1 MFCTEWRWFVFWA
14 FDVIRQVLQSLGH
27 LPSFGGASI
36 QQKRLRCKPSTQW
49 VCKRRTFKIDPKRH
63 SHWCST
69 FVRHPGRR
77 HNFFRWNPF
86 EGTNLWFSMACR
98 SRMVQEDAKAQVQ
111 QSSLLSPWY
120 NYDQLRTNPLQGIY
134 VWLWWQFPIGAGFEN
149 WYVLWYR
156 IKQGRW
162 QAPQLPPKN
171 DKFARSVDSHAAE
184 LLTKHQQQIVT
195 DSAARARS
203 RVLHYSELLTSW
215 FCVRAKLF
223 FVSAIS
229 HFCCFL
235 SCTFFWHLGVDV
247 FCIYLSFVCH
257 VSVYFFVI
265 LLSCLV
271 FFAARHLRQSLKMSK
286 KVLFESFPYFSSF
299 FGPCFG
305 HFFPALQE
313 DRFTEY
319 VVTKAIFGWKASI
332 GQSHIKYLKS
342 DDMSE

>member
-1 MFCTEWRWFVFWA
+1 MVFCTEWRWCVFWA
-14 FDVIRQVLQSLGH
+14 FDVKDRCYNRWGTCHHLEEPAFSKKDCAANLQLSE
-27 LPSFGGASI
+27 F
-36 QQKRLRCKPSTQW
+36 
-49 VCKRRTFKIDPKRH
+49 CKRRTFKIDPERH

-86 EGTNLWFSMACR
+86 EGANLWFSMACR

-120 NYDQLRTNPLQGIY
+120 NYVLTHCKESKSGYDGSSQLGP
-134 VWLWWQFPIGAGFEN
+134 GAGFEN

-203 RVLHYSELLTSW
+203 RVLHYELLTSW
-215 FCVRAKLF
+215 FCVRAFF

-229 HFCCFL
+229 FLLFSVMYLFVDIWGLTFFVFVLLFVMFLCISL
-235 SCTFFWHLGVDV
+235 SC
-247 FCIYLSFVCH
+247 CCH
-257 VSVYFFVI
+257 VSF
-265 LLSCLV
+265 
-271 FFAARHLRQSLKMSK
+271 SLQ
-286 KVLFESFPYFSSF
+286 
-299 FGPCFG
+299 
-305 HFFPALQE
+305 PAICS
-313 DRFTEY
+313 R
-319 VVTKAIFGWKASI
+319 A
-332 GQSHIKYLKS
+332 
-342 DDMSE
+342 